1 MKILLAILIS
11 VLHVTC
17 VHSGSHWIVLPD
29 KYIPGNPMPLSFSF
43 FNVSDDVVVQIDL
56 IANDHLLVDS
66 INHTFKQGRS
76 EIIQLPVPSG
86 DVYTGEY
93 LLLINGFSGV
103 YFQDHAR
110 VKYDSGHMPDTFAV
124 HIQTDKGI
132 YKPGQTVHF
141 RTFGISSDMMVYTGT
156 FNVSIRDPKGNLMK
170 KMVNVSESE
179 YGVVEDFLI
188 MDTEPV
194 LGDWGIQVEA
204 REPSMLYPSIKTKFF
219 KVDKYV
225 LPKFEVKVEL
235 PPFVVTTDKE
245 MYGTVKAKYTYG
257 KPVIGTVR
265 LYADIDYSQAPW
277 KYTGTEVMVEASFDI
292 NGEAKFTVPFSRIT
306 NEVDPYSFQP
316 LVEKLAGYHLTIKAS
331 VTESLNNITRNATQQ
346 VIFYNQPYKLSFDRS
361 ASMPYFKPG
370 LPFIGYVSLT
380 QANGNPI
387 ISSNEEVRL
396 VSYVKFYDKQLYKYR
411 AQYLTEQ
418 TFAPPPNGVLEVVV
432 DPPVNVSSL
441 HLEVFYNG
449 LTDTLNIDKPSWL
462 LDTGN
467 IQISQNTSTT
477 VGKDAVFNVRRSL
490 GMVDATL
497 FYAIIAN
504 DRVVQAGTIHDSTS
518 DIVQISFSV
527 TSNMKP
533 YAKLVVYFFE
543 TSMWNADAIFFDVHE
558 DSNKFKNKISI
569 SFDQTTAE
577 PGENISLSISTDPMS
592 LVNLLAVD
600 QSVLLLASGNDITK
614 KEVISSLQFGS
625 HAGQDSSSLHDPKTV
640 LKSSGI
646 QLLTDV
652 KGFDWGHPHY
662 KRQIDCNPGSGAM
675 IGAGTSTVPPMP
687 TMPLQQVT
695 HTRDSFPETWLWTNL
710 TVGSNGTASL
720 TTTVPDTITSWFA
733 TAFSVNKLSGL
744 GLTDSSVK
752 FTTFRPFFI
761 NLNLPYSVVRGEE
774 VVLQANVFNY
784 MGQDLDVVVTFEK
797 SNDYQVINRDQ
808 TSGHVTYS
816 SVDVVQNIHIK
827 AGMAESVFVP
837 VVAKIVG
844 VTKIAVKAQ
853 TALSADRVIRNLII
867 EAEGTPMHFNV
878 PMILNKNT
886 GVDVPLSFPPTF
898 VVDSQKIQVSI
909 IGDTMGPT
917 VKNLK
922 GLLRMPTGCGE
933 QTMIS
938 LAPDVF
944 VYNYLKATNKL
955 TPEIAD
961 MALQYM
967 YKGYQREL
975 TFQRND
981 GSFSIWGQS
990 DSTGSMWLSAFVLK
1004 SFHQAKAH
1012 IYIED
1017 NIIFRIARWMLSYQD
1032 NDGSFRAIGTV
1043 HSTSLKGGAS
1053 SGDSLTAFVLISLL
1067 ESEVT
1072 LKQDGYYAN
1081 RYTSAIAN
1089 AVSYLEQR
1097 VVADKITDMYDLAVV
1112 TYALGLSG
1120 SSQGYPAYRKL
1131 DKMAITTSGGK
1142 KYWNATTT
1150 PNLYSWE
1157 YSYYQSPPLEIEIAS
1172 YALLYLT
1179 KIHQYSD
1186 GFPILQ
1192 WLIGQR
1198 NSRGAFRST
1207 QDTVLGLQAMSE
1219 YGSLYNAPNGP
1230 NLFVGVASGNFLKQV
1245 HVGPNDAM
1253 VLKLVDI
1260 PLVSSNQGRG
1270 NNSNTPSSVSLH
1282 AEGSGSVLV
1291 QVSVSFNVETEVA
1304 LPAFNITTSII
1315 SETFRS
1321 IIVRACARYLPQR
1334 FETGSMSVMEIDIPS
1349 GFAADLESPDT
1360 NIQGTQRSEIRD
1372 EKTVVLYYDEIL
1384 PRFPGVCATVEMI
1397 RTDLVAKT
1405 KPAAIRVF
1413 DYYKPDNRALAF
1425 FESQLLKQ
1433 SSYCD
1438 ICTDC
1443 GC

>member
-1 MKILLAILIS
+1 MSPLLMLVIGVVHAI
-11 VLHVTC
+11 C
-17 VHSGSHWIVLPD
+17 VQAGSHWVVLPD
-29 KYIPGNPMPLSFSF
+29 KYSPGKPLPLSFSF
-43 FNVSDDVVVQIDL
+43 YNVSEDVLVRIDL
-56 IANDHLLVDS
+56 IANDHVLVETMT
-66 INHTFKQGRS
+66 HTFKQGNS
-76 EIIQLPVPSG
+76 GLIQLQVPA
-86 DVYTGEY
+86 DVHDGEHV
-93 LLLINGFSGV
+93 LLINGLKGV

-110 VKYDSGHMPDTFAV
+110 LRHDSGEIPDKFAV

-132 YKPGQTVHF
+132 YKPGQTIHF
-141 RTFGISSDMMVYTGT
+141 RTFGISSNMMVYTGF
-156 FNVSIRDPKGNLMK
+156 FNITIKDPKGNLMK
-170 KMVNVSESE
+170 NMVNASESE
-179 YGVVEDFLI
+179 YGVVEDFII

-194 LGDWGIQVEA
+194 LGDWLISVTA
-204 REPSMLYPSIKTKFF
+204 REPGEISTTTATKHFT
-219 KVDKYV
+219 VDKYV
-225 LPKFEVKVEL
+225 LPKFDVKLDL
-235 PPFVVTTDKE
+235 PPFAVTTDKE
-245 MYGTVKAKYTYG
+245 FHGTVRAKYTYG
-257 KPVIGTVR
+257 KPVIGTVK

-277 KYTGTEVMVEASFDI
+277 KYAGTEVMVEASFDI
-292 NGEAKFTVPFSRIT
+292 DGEAKFTIPFSRIT

-316 LVEKLAGYHLTIKAS
+316 LVDKLAGYHLTIKAS

-346 VIFYNQPYKLSFDRS
+346 
-361 ASMPYFKPG
+361 
-370 LPFIGYVSLT
+370 VSLT

-449 LTDTLNIDKPSWL
+449 LTDTLNVDKPSWL

-467 IQISQNTSTT
+467 MQILQNTSTT
-477 VGKDAVFNVRRSL
+477 V
-490 GMVDATL
+490 
-497 FYAIIAN
+497 IAN
-504 DRVVQAGTIHDSTS
+504 DRVVQSGAIQDSTS
-518 DIVQISFSV
+518 DIVHISFTV
-527 TSNMKP
+527 TSDMKP

-543 TSMWNADAIFFDVHE
+543 TSMWNADAMFFDVHE
-558 DSNKFKNKISI
+558 DSNKFKNKISL

-577 PGENISLSISTDPMS
+577 PGENVSLSIVTDPMS

-600 QSVLLLASGNDITK
+600 QSVLLLASGNDVTQGDI
-614 KEVISSLQFGS
+614 ISSLKFGT
-625 HAGQDSSSLHDPKTV
+625 HAGKDSSSLHDPRQV
-640 LKSSGI
+640 LQSTGI
-646 QLLTDV
+646 QVITDV
-652 KGFDWGHPHY
+652 DTFKWVHPVY
-662 KRQIDCNPGSGAM
+662 KRQIDCGPYPSATFPTYVPGIVPTPAPGFTYAPNVIPTPAPGQTYAPGVFPTGVVPGTGGGA
-675 IGAGTSTVPPMP
+675 
-687 TMPLQQVT
+687 LQEVK

-710 TVGSNGTASL
+710 TVGTNGTVSL
-720 TTTVPDTITSWFA
+720 TTTVPDTITSWYA
-733 TAFSVNKLSGL
+733 TAFSVNKQSGL
-744 GLTDSSVK
+744 GLTDSAAK

-816 SVDVVQNIHIK
+816 SVDVVRNVHIK

-837 VVAKIVG
+837 VVANIVG

-853 TALSADRVIRNLII
+853 TVLSADRVIRDLII
-867 EAEGTPMHFNV
+867 EAEGTTMHFNV
-878 PMILNKNT
+878 PMILNKDT
-886 GVDVPLSFPPTF
+886 GLDVPLSFPPTF

-917 VKNLK
+917 LKNLK

-933 QTMIS
+933 QTMTS

-944 VYNYLKATNKL
+944 VYNYLKATNRL

-975 TFQRND
+975 TFQHND

-1017 NIIFRIARWMLSYQD
+1017 NILFRIARWIISYQRH
-1032 NDGSFRAIGTV
+1032 DGSFRAIGSV
-1043 HSTSLKGGAS
+1043 HDTSLKGGSS

-1072 LKQDGYYAN
+1072 LQNDYYYRN
-1081 RYTSAIAN
+1081 RYTSTIAN

-1097 VVADKITDMYDLAVV
+1097 VVADRITDMYDLAVV

-1120 SSQGYPAYRKL
+1120 SSQGYAAYRKL

-1142 KYWNATTT
+1142 KYWNATTK

-1157 YSYYQSPPLEIEIAS
+1157 YNYYQSPPLEIEIAS

-1219 YGSLYNAPNGP
+1219 YGSLYSAPNGL
-1230 NLFVGVASGNFLKQV
+1230 NLDVGISSGKFHKDV

-1260 PLVSSNQGRG
+1260 PLVSTNQGRG
-1270 NNSNTPSSVSLH
+1270 NNSITPPSVSLQ
-1282 AEGSGSVLV
+1282 AQGSGSVLA

-1334 FETGSMSVMEIDIPS
+1334 FETGSMSVMEIDLPS
-1349 GFAADLESPDT
+1349 GFAADLESPETHIQDT
-1360 NIQGTQRSEIRD
+1360 RRSEIRD

-1384 PRFPGVCATVEMI
+1384 PRYPGVCATVEMI

-1438 ICTDC
+1438 ICSSC

>member
-1 MKILLAILIS
+1 MNVARVEDAIEQDTLEEEEEA
-11 VLHVTC
+11 
-17 VHSGSHWIVLPD
+17 
-29 KYIPGNPMPLSFSF
+29 YLSKTKDTTHDESF
-43 FNVSDDVVVQIDL
+43 TYVSDWCCT
-56 IANDHLLVDS
+56 H
-66 INHTFKQGRS
+66 
-76 EIIQLPVPSG
+76 
-86 DVYTGEY
+86 
-93 LLLINGFSGV
+93 
-103 YFQDHAR
+103 
-110 VKYDSGHMPDTFAV
+110 HMCTSW
-124 HIQTDKGI
+124 ILNI
-132 YKPGQTVHF
+132 YYMYQ
-141 RTFGISSDMMVYTGT
+141 
-156 FNVSIRDPKGNLMK
+156 DPKGNLMK
-170 KMVNVSESE
+170 NMVNVSESE

-194 LGDWGIQVEA
+194 LGDWLISVTA
-204 REPSMLYPSIKTKFF
+204 REPGQILTTTATKHFT
-219 KVDKYV
+219 VDKYV
-225 LPKFEVKVEL
+225 LPKFDVKLDL
-235 PPFVVTTDKE
+235 PPFAVTTDKE
-245 MYGTVKAKYTYG
+245 FHGTVRAKYTYG
-257 KPVIGTVR
+257 KPVIGTVK
-265 LYADIDYSQAPW
+265 LYADIDYPHAPW

-292 NGEAKFTVPFSRIT
+292 DGEAKFTIPFSRIT

-316 LVEKLAGYHLTIKAS
+316 LVEKLKGYHLTIKAS

-346 VIFYNQPYKLSFDRS
+346 VIFYNQPYRLSFDQS

-370 LPFIGYVSLT
+370 LPFIGFVSLT

-396 VSYVKFYDKQLYKYR
+396 VSYVKFYDKHLYKYR
-411 AQYLTEQ
+411 AQYLAEQ
-418 TFAPPPNGVLEVVV
+418 TFTPPPNGIIQVVV

-449 LTDTLNIDKPSWL
+449 LTDTLNVDKPSWL

-467 IQISQNTSTT
+467 IQILKNSSTT
-477 VGKDAVFNVRRSL
+477 IGKQADFNVRRSP
-490 GMVDATL
+490 GMTDVTL
-497 FYAIIAN
+497 FYAVIAN
-504 DRVVQAGTIHDSTS
+504 DRVVQSGAIQDSTS
-518 DIVQISFSV
+518 DIAHISFTV
-527 TSNMKP
+527 TTDMKP
-533 YAKLVVYFFE
+533 YAKLVVYFFD
-543 TSMWNADAIFFDVHE
+543 TSMWNADALFFDVHE
-558 DSNKFKNKISI
+558 DSNKFKNKISL
-569 SFDQTTAE
+569 SFDKTKAE
-577 PGENISLSISTDPMS
+577 PGENVSLSIATDPMS

-600 QSVLLLASGNDITK
+600 QSVLLLATGNDVTQEDI
-614 KEVISSLQFGS
+614 ISSLKFGA
-625 HAGQDSSSLHDPKTV
+625 HADKDSSSLHDPRQV
-640 LKSSGI
+640 LQSSGI
-646 QLLTDV
+646 QLVTDV
-652 KGFDWGHPHY
+652 NGFDWGHPHY
-662 KRQIDCNPGSGAM
+662 KRQINCVPTAAPALGFNFAPTAEPPLFA
-675 IGAGTSTVPPMP
+675 AGTPTAYFMSTIAYPAMAY
-687 TMPLQQVT
+687 TTPLAPGVALQEVK
-695 HTRDSFPETWLWTNL
+695 HTRDSFPETWLWTNV
-710 TVGSNGTASL
+710 TVGTNGTVSL
-720 TTTVPDTITSWFA
+720 TTTVPDTITSWYA
-733 TAFSVNKLSGL
+733 TAFSVNKHSGL
-744 GLTDSSVK
+744 GLTDSAAK

-816 SVDVVQNIHIK
+816 SKDVVQNVHIK

-837 VVAKIVG
+837 VVANIVG

-853 TALSADRVIRNLII
+853 TVLSADRVIRDLKI
-867 EAEGTPMHFNV
+867 EAEGTTMHFNV
-878 PMILNKNT
+878 PMILNKDT
-886 GVDVPLSFPPTF
+886 GIDVPLSFPPTF

-917 VKNLK
+917 LKNLK

-933 QTMIS
+933 QTMTS

-944 VYNYLKATNKL
+944 VYNYLKATKRL
-955 TPEIAD
+955 TPEVSD

-975 TFQRND
+975 TFQHND

-990 DSTGSMWLSAFVLK
+990 DRSGSMWLSAFVLK

-1017 NIIFRIARWMLSYQD
+1017 NILFRIARWISMYQN
-1032 NDGSFRAIGTV
+1032 NDGSFQAIGSV

-1072 LKQDGYYAN
+1072 LNSDRHYAY

-1097 VVADKITDMYDLAVV
+1097 VVADKITDTYDLAVV

-1131 DKMAITTSGGK
+1131 DKMAVTTSDGK
-1142 KYWNATTT
+1142 KYWNATTK

-1219 YGSLYNAPNGP
+1219 YGSLYSAPNGL
-1230 NLFVGVASGNFLKQV
+1230 NLDIGISSGKFHKNV

-1260 PLVSSNQGRG
+1260 PLMSTNQGRG
-1270 NNSNTPSSVSLH
+1270 NNSNTPSSVSLQ
-1282 AEGSGSVLV
+1282 AQGSGSVLA

-1321 IIVRACARYLPQR
+1321 VIIRSCARYLPQR
-1334 FETGSMSVMEIDIPS
+1334 FETGSMSVMEIDLPS

-1360 NIQGTQRSEIRD
+1360 NILGTRRSEIRD

-1384 PRFPGVCATVEMI
+1384 PRYPGVCATVEMI